1 MFCTSS
7 RFVNFGM
14 WCSCYWP
21 ENVFQVLVS
30 LRMLS
35 ICRCSK
41 LTGRTQASGKQSA
54 QARGGLRPRLELLW
68 IYNCASLVEVPNLP
82 ASVKELSIE
91 ECDNIKSTIFSLQE
105 DTRLVSGEG
114 VAQQDTSSLIP
125 GSSSSEATASTAVL
139 NLSSAANH
147 CFLPCLESLEIRS
160 CDGLS
165 EFANLPSIKTLNIKN
180 CGNLQSLS
188 GQLGTVQKISIS
200 SCSRLESL
208 ESCLGELRSLEELDL
223 FRCQSLVSLPD
234 GPQAYSSL
242 RHLFIRRCDGIKFLP
257 RSLQSRLDG
266 LELKILDADYK
277 GNLQFPCFFYLTKW
291 SGA

>member
-1 MFCTSS
+1 
-7 RFVNFGM
+7 
-14 WCSCYWP
+14 
-21 ENVFQVLVS
+21 
-30 LRMLS
+30 
-35 ICRCSK
+35 
-41 LTGRTQASGKQSA
+41 
-54 QARGGLRPRLELLW
+54 
-68 IYNCASLVEVPNLP
+68 NCASLVEVPNLP

-91 ECDNIKSTIFSLQE
+91 ECDNIKSIIFSLQE

-165 EFANLPSIKTLNIKN
+165 EFANLPPSIKTLDIKN

-188 GQLGTVQKISIS
+188 GQLGAVQKISIS

-266 LELKILDADYK
+266 LELKILDAGYK
-277 GNLQFPCFFYLTKW
+277 EPKTWKCAMRSLVCLK
-291 SGA
+291 